1 MSSAQLQIF
10 VIARVF
16 NIMQFGNMF
25 QNVWIA
31 FIIIIIVIII
41 IIIIIIIVIII
52 IIIVI
57 LIIIIIEPSTHCSF
71 ACLKSAIETLKQG
84 VKSVQS

>member
-31 FIIIIIVIII
+31 F
-41 IIIIIIIVIII
+41 IIIIIVIII